1 MTETATRPGVALGR
15 YEVVIGLEVHAQLLT
30 RSKMFCTCPADY
42 INAAPNENTC
52 PVCLGMPG
60 VLPTMNEHAVE
71 FTVRTALALH
81 CDIPPFTKFDRKNYF
96 YPDLPK
102 GYQISQYDLPLSIN
116 GVLEFPVGGETVRC
130 GITRVHLEEDTGTM
144 HHAGDVLQSATSS
157 LIDLNRCGVPLMEI
171 VGEPDLRTPEA
182 AREYLVR
189 LRQILMYIGVNDGN
203 LEKGSFRC
211 DANIS
216 LRPRGAQELG
226 VKVEVKNMNSFRA
239 VQHARKSGIERQT
252 GVVVA
257 GGTLVQ
263 ETRGWVE
270 TQGRTISQRS
280 KEQAHDYRYFPEPDL
295 PPLHLDAAF
304 VERMRAALPELP
316 EARALRFREQ
326 YGLSAYDAAVLT
338 DTREDADTYEALVGS
353 GLSAKLAANW
363 QSGDVAALA
372 NEHRMPLQHSGLGVD
387 GLASLLR
394 LVDAGTINGPTA
406 KELLAELYVAG
417 GNPEALVRDRGLA
430 QVSDTTE
437 LSALV
442 DAAIAGNP
450 DAAGPRPDDARR
462 QGRDRWQGR
471 HAVGESS
478 AARTAR
484 GAVTGCVSDAWS
496 MVGCASPTTTWAPRC
511 SSREAS
517 PAKRWRFRSG
527 TARARRRS
535 PRSCESSRR
544 RHTESRRPARTSPNA
559 AAVSSS
565 TWRTRTRSS
574 S

>member
-1 MTETATRPGVALGR
+1 MTETATHPGAALGR

-52 PVCLGMPG
+52 PVCLGLPG
-60 VLPTMNEHAVE
+60 VLPTMNEQAVE

-102 GYQISQYDLPLSIN
+102 GYQISQYDLPLSLN
-116 GVLEFPVGGETVRC
+116 GHLEFPVGGETVRC

-211 DANIS
+211 DANVS
-216 LRPRGAQELG
+216 LRHPGETELG

-239 VQHARKSGIERQT
+239 VQHALESEIERQT
-252 GVVVA
+252 GVLDA

-270 TQGRTISQRS
+270 AQGRTISQRS

-295 PPLHLDAAF
+295 PPLRLGADY
-304 VERMRAALPELP
+304 VTRVRSGLPELP
-316 EARALRFREQ
+316 EARAKRFHEQ
-326 YGLSAYDAAVLT
+326 YGLTPYDAAVLT
-338 DTREDADTYEALVGS
+338 DTREDADTYEALVGA
-353 GLSAKLAANW
+353 GVPAKLAANW
-363 QSGDVAALA
+363 QAGDVAALA
-372 NEHRMPLQHSGLGVD
+372 NEHRMPLQQSGLGID

-394 LVDAGTINGPTA
+394 LVEGGSINGPTA
-406 KELLAELYVAG
+406 KELLAELYVSG
-417 GNPEALVRDRGLA
+417 GDPEALVRERGLA
-430 QVSDTTE
+430 QVSDTAA
-437 LSALV
+437 LSGLV
-442 DAAIAGNP
+442 DAAIAENP
-450 DAAGPRPDDARR
+450 AAVADFRAGKQQALGQLMRAVKDATNGKADMPLVNRLL
-462 QGRDRWQGR
+462 RDRLSEQ
-471 HAVGESS
+471 
-478 AARTAR
+478 
-484 GAVTGCVSDAWS
+484 
-496 MVGCASPTTTWAPRC
+496 
-511 SSREAS
+511 
-517 PAKRWRFRSG
+517 
-527 TARARRRS
+527 
-535 PRSCESSRR
+535 
-544 RHTESRRPARTSPNA
+544 
-559 AAVSSS
+559 
-565 TWRTRTRSS
+565 
-574 S
+574 

>member
-1 MTETATRPGVALGR
+1 MTETATLTAAALDR

-30 RSKMFCTCPADY
+30 RSKMFCPCPADY
-42 INAAPNENTC
+42 VSAAPNENTC

-60 VLPTMNEHAVE
+60 VLPTINQQAVE
-71 FTVRTALALH
+71 YTVRTALALH
-81 CDIPPFTKFDRKNYF
+81 CDIPAFTKFDRKNYF

-102 GYQISQYDLPLSIN
+102 GYQISQYDLPLSVN
-116 GVLEFPVGGETVRC
+116 GHLEFTVGGEMVRC

-189 LRQILMYIGVNDGN
+189 LRQILTYIGVNDGN
-203 LEKGSFRC
+203 LERGSFRC

-216 LRPRGAQELG
+216 LRPRGAEELG

-239 VQHARKSGIERQT
+239 VQRALESEIERQT
-252 GVVVA
+252 GVLDT

-295 PPLHLDAAF
+295 PPLRLDTAY
-304 VERMRAALPELP
+304 VERVRAALPELP
-316 EARALRFREQ
+316 EARARRFQED
-326 YGLSAYDAAVLT
+326 YGLNAYDAAVLT
-338 DTREDADTYEALVGS
+338 DTREDADTLEALVAAGVP
-353 GLSAKLAANW
+353 AKLAANW

-372 NEHRMPLQHSGLGVD
+372 NEHRMPLQHSGLGID

-394 LVDAGTINGPTA
+394 LVEAGTINGPTA
-406 KELLAELYVAG
+406 KELLAELYVGG
-417 GNPEALVRDRGLA
+417 GNPEGLVRDRGLA

-442 DAAIAGNP
+442 DAAIA
-450 DAAGPRPDDARR
+450 A
-462 QGRDRWQGR
+462 
-471 HAVGESS
+471 
-478 AARTAR
+478 
-484 GAVTGCVSDAWS
+484 
-496 MVGCASPTTTWAPRC
+496 
-511 SSREAS
+511 
-517 PAKRWRFRSG
+517 
-527 TARARRRS
+527 
-535 PRSCESSRR
+535 
-544 RHTESRRPARTSPNA
+544 NA
-559 AAVSSS
+559 AAAEDF
-565 TWRTRTRSS
+565 RAGKQQALGQLMRSVKDATGGKADMPLVNRLLRDRLS
-574 S
+574 EQ